1 MGGDNRQLAHYDGS
15 AWKKIATGTTL
26 SIQDIFG
33 AKNPQTGA
41 WEVLAVAG
49 DQLHSLAREVLRVEG
64 LTATAIPDRP
74 LDRPVNT
81 VWFLPGERYSVVG
94 AGLYQKASLADSL
107 WQGGLF
113 DVTQFLLEHIRGTAA
128 NDVYAVGHFGEV
140 LHWNGKS
147 WRSDQNEVGIP
158 GGIHRGDEIPKRHSK
173 KSIASIPDMH
183 YIWCIS
189 GIKYE
194 LAPIQDQDA

>member
-1 MGGDNRQLAHYDGS
+1 MA
-15 AWKKIATGTTL
+15 
-26 SIQDIFG
+26 
-33 AKNPQTGA
+33 
-41 WEVLAVAG
+41 
-49 DQLHSLAREVLRVEG
+49 
-64 LTATAIPDRP
+64 
-74 LDRPVNT
+74 
-81 VWFLPGERYSVVG
+81 G

-107 WQGGLF
+107 WQGWLF
-113 DVTQFLLEHIRGTAA
+113 DVTQFLLGHIRGTEA
-128 NDVYAVGHFGEV
+128 NDVYAVGHCGEV

>member
-74 LDRPVNT
+74 FDRPVNT
-81 VWFLPGERYSVVG
+81 VCSCREN
-94 AGLYQKASLADSL
+94 
-107 WQGGLF
+107 
-113 DVTQFLLEHIRGTAA
+113 GTAWLGRGCTRRR
-128 NDVYAVGHFGEV
+128 V
-140 LHWNGKS
+140 S
-147 WRSDQNEVGIP
+147 PIP
-158 GGIHRGDEIPKRHSK
+158 CGRADCST
-173 KSIASIPDMH
+173 
-183 YIWCIS
+183 
-189 GIKYE
+189 
-194 LAPIQDQDA
+194 